1 MESSRTTQPRDPVI
15 TEEKTECSK
24 KPFAE
29 GPSEKCNQA
38 DVLEGTVRETCDTVN
53 SGNGLCATLIS
64 NSNTS
69 DTYRYPQ
76 GILRRNGIY
85 IPISIEHTPY
95 ILQNGIL
102 RIAYIIIFI
111 LTAIYVIFH
120 YSMKI
125 FKRKKSKSTI
135 RRKNKNKIIAY
146 DSEDLH
152 IVSYNRPL
160 HLGYYP
166 V

>member
-1 MESSRTTQPRDPVI
+1 MESPETHTSRDPVI
-15 TEEKTECSK
+15 TGENTECSK
-24 KPFAE
+24 KPLAE

-38 DVLEGTVRETCDTVN
+38 DSLEGTVRETCDTVN
-53 SGNGLCATLIS
+53 SVNNLCATLLS
-64 NSNTS
+64 NSNTP

-76 GILRRNGIY
+76 GILRKNGIY
-85 IPISIEHTPY
+85 IPLSTKDTPY

-102 RIAYIIIFI
+102 RIPSPID
-111 LTAIYVIFH
+111 
-120 YSMKI
+120 YSFLKKI
-125 FKRKKSKSTI
+125 FKRKKGKSSI
-135 RRKNKNKIIAY
+135 RRKNKNEITAY

-152 IVSYNRPL
+152 IISYNRPL